1 MEFDKIFRNLGALY
15 ESEVYSLSMEPIPKD
30 LLVQFDDILKKRK
43 VPLSSHSDYRKW
55 LRYFLDYRAKYSPPD
70 AKTDQVRLF
79 AEKLRS
85 KNQTAKQLE
94 EAADAVSLL
103 FALQQRKGE
112 EPGKQDI
119 GETALKQTQ
128 PDLNPPLGEEKTDKS
143 ENIPITGEIRTQEES
158 GGGSS
163 PSASLGPFAPR
174 SRGGNRY
181 DEWRCLRKTESPA
194 WDKAIADLAAE
205 IKLRHLS
212 RNTLKAYADWSR
224 KFQNYLK
231 NKPPDTLSPAEV
243 KEYLTY
249 LAVDCKVSASHQNL
263 AFNALLFLYRHVLN
277 KDFGNHKDIPRA
289 KRSNYIPVVLSRQE
303 IDAILAHLSY
313 PYKLIAQLQYGCGLR
328 VTESVTLR
336 AKDFNFDAGILT
348 VRGKGNKTRTVP
360 IPKKITPELLAQMEA
375 VKKLHDKDMEAG
387 FAGVFLDDQLE
398 KKYPRAAKEL
408 VWQWFMP
415 QESLTFVAETKERRR
430 YHLHK
435 THVQD
440 ALYEA
445 VRKARLTKRVTPH
458 TFRHCYATH
467 LLQAGYDLRTIQTLL
482 GHADIRTTMIYL
494 HCIPAKPGKE
504 VKSPLDF

>member
-1 MEFDKIFRNLGALY
+1 
-15 ESEVYSLSMEPIPKD
+15 MEPIPKD
-30 LLVQFDDILKKRK
+30 LLIQFDDILKQRNIP
-43 VPLSSHSDYRKW
+43 VSSHADYRKW

-85 KNQTAKQLE
+85 KNQTAKQVE

-103 FALQQRKGE
+103 FALQQQKGT
-112 EPGKQDI
+112 EPGKQG
-119 GETALKQTQ
+119 GEKTAFSQAH
-128 PDLNPPLGEEKTDKS
+128 PHLNPPLEGEEAAALAHRPLTEGNADNSASHSLVK
-143 ENIPITGEIRTQEES
+143 EES
-158 GGGSS
+158 GGGYS
-163 PSASLGPFAPR
+163 PSASSGPFAPR
-174 SRGGNRY
+174 SKGGNRY

-205 IKLRHLS
+205 IKLRHLA
-212 RNTLKAYADWSR
+212 RNTLKAYANWSR
-224 KFQNYLK
+224 KFQSYLK
-231 NKPPDTLSPAEV
+231 DKLPETLSSAEV
-243 KEYLTY
+243 KAYLTY
-249 LAVDCKVSASHQNL
+249 LAVDCKVSSSHQDQ
-263 AFNALLFLYRHVLN
+263 AFNSLLFLYRYVL
-277 KDFGNHKDIPRA
+277 KQDFGILKDIPRA
-289 KRSNYIPVVLSRQE
+289 KKSNYIPVVLSRQE
-303 IDAILAHLSY
+303 VDAILAHLAY
-313 PYKLIAQLQYGCGLR
+313 PYKLITQLQYGCGLR

-360 IPKKITPELLAQMEA
+360 IPKKITPELLAQMES
-375 VKKLHDKDMEAG
+375 VKKLHDKDLEAG

-435 THVQD
+435 THVQG

-458 TFRHCYATH
+458 TLRHTYATH
-467 LLQAGYDLRTIQTLL
+467 MLQAGYDLRTIQTLL

-494 HCIPAKPGKE
+494 HCLPPKPGKE

>member
-1 MEFDKIFRNLGALY
+1 LLTGNNENCPKQCENLG
-15 ESEVYSLSMEPIPKD
+15 E
-30 LLVQFDDILKKRK
+30 K
-43 VPLSSHSDYRKW
+43 VN
-55 LRYFLDYRAKYSPPD
+55 
-70 AKTDQVRLF
+70 T
-79 AEKLRS
+79 
-85 KNQTAKQLE
+85 NQTHPHLIPPLE
-94 EAADAVSLL
+94 
-103 FALQQRKGE
+103 GE
-112 EPGKQDI
+112 E
-119 GETALKQTQ
+119 
-128 PDLNPPLGEEKTDKS
+128 TDKS
-143 ENIPITGEIRTQEES
+143 SHRPVTGEKVGSSVLLSRVTEES

-163 PSASLGPFAPR
+163 SSASLGPFAPR

-181 DEWRCLRKTESPA
+181 DEWRCLNKTESPA
-194 WDKAIADLAAE
+194 WDKVIADLAAE

-231 NKPPDTLSPAEV
+231 NKHPDSLSPAEV
-243 KEYLTY
+243 KAYLTY
-249 LAVDCKVSASHQNL
+249 LAVDCKVSSSHQNL
-263 AFNALLFLYRHVLN
+263 AFNSLLFLYRHVLN

-289 KRSNYIPVVLSRQE
+289 KKSNYIPVVLSRQE
-303 IDAILAHLSY
+303 IDAILVHLSY

-328 VTESVTLR
+328 MNESITLC

-348 VRGKGNKTRTVP
+348 VRGKGNKSRTVP
-360 IPKKITPELLAQMEA
+360 IPKKITPELQAQMEA
-375 VKKLHDKDMEAG
+375 VKKLHDMDLAAG

-430 YHLHK
+430 YRLHK

-445 VRKARLTKRVTPH
+445 VGKARLTKRVTAH
-458 TFRHCYATH
+458 TLRHCYATH

-494 HCIPAKPGKE
+494 RCIPAKAEKE
-504 VKSPLDF
+504 VNSPLDF